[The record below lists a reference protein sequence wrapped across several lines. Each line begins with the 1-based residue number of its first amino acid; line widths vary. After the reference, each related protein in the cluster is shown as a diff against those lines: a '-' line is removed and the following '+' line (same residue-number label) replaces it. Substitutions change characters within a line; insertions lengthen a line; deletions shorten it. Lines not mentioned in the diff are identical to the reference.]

1 MKKITLLLISILI
14 TSNLLSQEYTIE
26 NAKKTTAEFLKALK
40 ILDLPEGKEL
50 VSGLVF
56 ESNNSFPVISSSEIL
71 FEKLFD
77 TDIDGIKGYKGLL
90 EIKSISKANTP
101 LILRYILISYLDKK
115 DSKWKVFAF
124 RETIDIENEILSC
137 KQSLNS
143 DNDSRPMQYRLRNLA
158 YWEILNGELSS
169 ATKNFRNAY
178 SEAESNNDTNFKI
191 PTSLVLNSITGSKTE

>member
-1 MKKITLLLISILI
+1 MKKLTLLLISILI

-26 NAKKTTAEFLKALK
+26 DAKKTTTEFLKALK

-50 VSGLVF
+50 LSGLVF
-56 ESNNSFPVISSSEIL
+56 ESTNRFRVISSSEIL

-90 EIKSISKANTP
+90 EIKSISKAYTP
-101 LILRYILISYLDKK
+101 LFRRYILISYLDKG

-124 RETIDIENEILSC
+124 RKTVDIEKAILSC

-169 ATKNFRNAY
+169 GTKNFQNAY
-178 SEAESNNDTNFKI
+178 SEAKSNNDTDFEI
-191 PTSLVLNSITGSKTE
+191 PTSLVLNSIIGSKTE